1 MTRRIALIHATPLA
15 IDPIVST
22 FAAMWPEA
30 RLTNLLE
37 DSLSQ
42 DLAAS
47 GKLTAPMHRRFC
59 DLATYAQD
67 SGAEAVLFTCSAFG
81 PCIETARR
89 VVGIPV
95 LKPNEAMIEEALA
108 LGSRLAL
115 VATFEPSLPS
125 MVAELKE
132 AAESRSQVIDLTV
145 RAVPAAMDA
154 LRAGRAQDHDAHIA
168 DAVRDLDSVDA
179 VILAQFSMAR
189 ASATVATRTASPVL
203 TSPAS
208 AVLHL
213 KSLLAT

>member
-15 IDPIVST
+15 IDPIAST

-42 DLAAS
+42 DLAAARE
-47 GKLTAPMHRRFC
+47 LTASMHRRFS
-59 DLATYAQD
+59 DLATYARD
-67 SGAEAVLFTCSAFG
+67 CGADAVLFTCSAFG

-125 MVAELKE
+125 MVAELEE
-132 AAESRSQVIDLTV
+132 AAQSRAQTVDITV
-145 RAVPAAMDA
+145 RAVPGAMDA
-154 LRAGRAQDHDAHIA
+154 LRAGRPQDHDAQIA
-168 DAVRDLDSVDA
+168 DAVRDLDNVDA

-189 ASATVATRTASPVL
+189 ANAAAAKATAAPVL
-203 TSPAS
+203 TSPNS
-208 AVLHL
+208 AVLRL